1 MSVPNPAGFA
11 SLRAV
16 VRLAESTLP
25 TEFGPFRLVV
35 YQSDDPRAHPSLSN
49 EQIALI
55 KGEIAGKAD
64 VPVRL
69 HSECLTSEVFS
80 SLKCDCREQ
89 LIEAQRW
96 IQTESCGCII
106 YLRQEGR
113 GIGLA
118 NKIRAYALQELGADT
133 VQANE
138 QLHLPIDARDYAV
151 AAEILR
157 QLQVRSVRLM
167 TNNPDKLASLTNH
180 GVAVTGRIPL
190 VIHPNP
196 HSQRYLDVKRDRL
209 HHLLP
214 DYDEPS
220 RETPTLRAAVGE
232 PVSTKAC

>member
-1 MSVPNPAGFA
+1 MSVPDPVGFD
-11 SLRAV
+11 SLRGV

-25 TEFGPFRLVV
+25 TEFGSFRLIV
-35 YQSDDPRAHPSLSN
+35 YQSDDPRTHPSLSK

-55 KGEIAGKAD
+55 KGDVCGKAD

-89 LIEAQRW
+89 LTEAQRW
-96 IQTESCGCII
+96 IQAEPYGCII

-118 NKIRAYALQELGADT
+118 NKIRAYALQEQGADT

-138 QLHLPIDARDYAV
+138 QLHLPVDARDYAV

-167 TNNPDKLASLTNH
+167 TNNPDKLASLTKH
-180 GVAVTGRIPL
+180 GVSITGRIPL

-196 HSQRYLDVKRDRL
+196 HSQRYLEVKRERL
-209 HHLLP
+209 NHLLP
-214 DYDEPS
+214 AHEEPS
-220 RETPTLRAAVGE
+220 HETPTLVAANGE
-232 PVSTKAC
+232 PISTKAS